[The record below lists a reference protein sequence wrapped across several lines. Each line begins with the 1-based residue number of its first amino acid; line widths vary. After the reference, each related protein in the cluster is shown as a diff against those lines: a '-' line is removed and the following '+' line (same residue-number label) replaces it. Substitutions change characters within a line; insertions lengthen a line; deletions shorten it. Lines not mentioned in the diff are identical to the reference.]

1 MSKKF
6 RRNVNSHAR
15 EFLNQS
21 VRMVWD
27 RGQGSEKV
35 QNSDMIFERSL
46 RIDKLVGIGPI
57 SAVTIQGQNMISKK
71 YDFTIKQN
79 VNLLLVKQGVHHRV
93 KTGT

>member
-1 MSKKF
+1 
-6 RRNVNSHAR
+6 
-15 EFLNQS
+15 
-21 VRMVWD
+21 MVWD

-57 SAVTIQGQNMISKK
+57 SAVTIQGQNMITKR

-79 VNLLLVKQGVHHRV
+79 VNLLQITMAYHQI
-93 KTGT
+93 

>member
-1 MSKKF
+1 MGGGG
-6 RRNVNSHAR
+6 
-15 EFLNQS
+15 LNQS

-27 RGQGSEKV
+27 RGEGFAKV

-57 SAVTIQGQNMISKK
+57 SAVTIQGQNMITKR

-79 VNLLLVKQGVHHRV
+79 VNLLLMEQGVHHRL
-93 KTGT
+93 KTGAWAYV